1 MDVRI
6 KGKHEQVLL
15 ELARRN
21 GLPTP
26 VAMIRILIQRAGE
39 EANLWTLIPD
49 ELVGHAPQ
57 EKQEMNNGE
66 LVA

>member
-26 VAMIRILIQRAGE
+26 VAMTRMLIQKAAE
-39 EANLWTLIPD
+39 EAGIWADNREMVAL
-49 ELVGHAPQ
+49 ELEQRKGC
-57 EKQEMNNGE
+57 NE